1 MNWHVNGRASMPC
14 DAPTSVDLNTQ
25 TPPRNSPSLL
35 PLMHQHRLKLA
46 MARLLLNLSQ
56 YSGSRNPQANVIDLN
71 FLRLGKS
78 ANIKTLPHY
87 GNRGNFEGGHPALY
101 IWIRQQT
108 MSALIFVNKNMEV
121 KYRRV
126 KVGFVFEFN
135 RLISNYCAY
144 DDCNIMVPTFSVK
157 WKPRTDS
164 TSIVSL

>member
-1 MNWHVNGRASMPC
+1 MLQCYCQYALCCAIQIQMTHWYQRQPGYTKLTGRSTMNWHVNGRASMPC

-71 FLRLGKS
+71 FPRLGES

-101 IWIRQQT
+101 I
-108 MSALIFVNKNMEV
+108 
-121 KYRRV
+121 
-126 KVGFVFEFN
+126 
-135 RLISNYCAY
+135 
-144 DDCNIMVPTFSVK
+144 
-157 WKPRTDS
+157 
-164 TSIVSL
+164 